1 MKRIISSILV
11 LAMLLTLA
19 PAVLAADVFKVQFD
33 KTAYDVEVGGKLT
46 IPVYISNADE
56 TAAKLMVA
64 QVNVEIPD
72 GFSAVAQKG
81 IAAKANVNGKYAKF
95 FKGVE
100 DVEDAY
106 ECGKGTAFGTVVL
119 TAPTTPGVYNLNIKD
134 TELFDALGGEY
145 VGTGITEIG
154 ATITVKAVE
163 TKTLTGITVKP
174 EKIDNIPY
182 DLKDD
187 ETGKAAYVKGKIE
200 SVIANYSN
208 GDTEAVT
215 EYDVVT
221 SGGVATVTYEGQR
234 ATIALSFA
242 AAPSTDKFA
251 VQFDKTA
258 YEVEAGGV
266 LTIPV
271 YISNYDGTAAKL
283 MVAQVNV
290 EIPDGF
296 SAVAQKGIAAKA
308 NVNGKY
314 AKFFKGVEDVEDAY
328 ECGKDTAFGTVVLTA
343 PTTPGVYNLN
353 IKDTELFDTLGGEYV
368 GTGITEIGA
377 TITVTGGSTPS
388 EPTLTGISVNPDEV
402 MVPYNQDVTQVIG
415 TTNFSVTAFYDDET
429 SKVLDR
435 LEYDIKISDDGN
447 TATVSYQGKTATINI
462 KYQPTPVL
470 TVEKSEITVP
480 YGTED
485 VEAYVKAEI
494 KSGKVKLDETDLTFD
509 DYVIEFTN
517 GADTATVKYADD
529 ATITATVNVTYVTL
543 TGVTA
548 ELNEGVTE
556 IVLPWSIPDGN
567 EAEAI
572 KSYIIVKGQLSDGNP
587 TAALENAD
595 YNVVYDAEKGEFY
608 VTYGGFQ
615 SNVLKATKASEPAAE
630 VTGIT
635 VNKES
640 VNVPYGKTDEQ
651 IIDIVK
657 GGVVVTA
664 TYDKG
669 EPSDIAADAY
679 DVTIADDKATITYE
693 GFTADVTLVKET
705 RKLEL
710 SKTEITVDE
719 GTDKDGI
726 TAYVKANVTAKYV
739 YSQTTAEQTIPVD
752 ELAITVNDELTEVTV
767 EVGGESAKIAVNI
780 KVVPNFIETVKAD
793 TNAYGIATA
802 KLVIFTDVKDGKV
815 VKVTDEKGTYDAIY
829 MGNGKWAA
837 VVTGSYTAFADNG
850 SLPEAAKFGRLHDAS
865 MITAYDALL
874 TLLKANNG
882 AVNVFDNDYQ
892 KYLLADVDGNGTLTA
907 DEALYINRIS
917 LGNADEST
925 LWFNK

>member
-1 MKRIISSILV
+1 M
-11 LAMLLTLA
+11 
-19 PAVLAADVFKVQFD
+19 
-33 KTAYDVEVGGKLT
+33 
-46 IPVYISNADE
+46 
-56 TAAKLMVA
+56 
-64 QVNVEIPD
+64 
-72 GFSAVAQKG
+72 
-81 IAAKANVNGKYAKF
+81 IAASLINEISAK
-95 FKGVE
+95 
-100 DVEDAY
+100 
-106 ECGKGTAFGTVVL
+106 
-119 TAPTTPGVYNLNIKD
+119 
-134 TELFDALGGEY
+134 
-145 VGTGITEIG
+145 
-154 ATITVKAVE
+154 
-163 TKTLTGITVKP
+163 
-174 EKIDNIPY
+174 
-182 DLKDD
+182 
-187 ETGKAAYVKGKIE
+187 
-200 SVIANYSN
+200 
-208 GDTEAVT
+208 
-215 EYDVVT
+215 
-221 SGGVATVTYEGQR
+221 
-234 ATIALSFA
+234 
-242 AAPSTDKFA
+242 
-251 VQFDKTA
+251 
-258 YEVEAGGV
+258 
-266 LTIPV
+266 
-271 YISNYDGTAAKL
+271 
-283 MVAQVNV
+283 
-290 EIPDGF
+290 
-296 SAVAQKGIAAKA
+296 
-308 NVNGKY
+308 
-314 AKFFKGVEDVEDAY
+314 
-328 ECGKDTAFGTVVLTA
+328 
-343 PTTPGVYNLN
+343 
-353 IKDTELFDTLGGEYV
+353 
-368 GTGITEIGA
+368 
-377 TITVTGGSTPS
+377 ITVTGGSTPS

-402 MVPYNQDVTQVIG
+402 MVPYNQNVTQVIG

-447 TATVSYQGKTATINI
+447 TATVSYQGKTAAINI

-543 TGVTA
+543 TGVVA
-548 ELNEGVTE
+548 ELNEGITE
-556 IVLPWSIPDGN
+556 IVLPWSIPDGA

-572 KSYIIVKGQLSDGNP
+572 KSYIVVKGQLSDN
-587 TAALENAD
+587 TTVAIDKAD
-595 YNVVYDAEKGEFY
+595 YDVVYDAEKGEFY
-608 VTYGGFQ
+608 VTYGSLQ
-615 SNVLKATKASEPAAE
+615 SNVLKATKGTEPPAE

-635 VNKES
+635 ISKDT
-640 VNVPYGKTDEQ
+640 VNVPYGSKTDEQ
-651 IIDIVK
+651 IIAVVK
-657 GGVVVTA
+657 GEIVVTA

-669 EPSDIAADAY
+669 KPSDIAADAY
-679 DVTIADDKATITYE
+679 EVTIADDKATITYE

-710 SKTEITVDE
+710 SNTEITVDE

-892 KYLLADVDGNGTLTA
+892 KYLLADVDGNGILTA

>member
-1 MKRIISSILV
+1 MKKIISFMLV
-11 LAMLLTLA
+11 FAMLFTA
-19 PAVLAADVFKVQFD
+19 IPVAFAADIEYTVQTGD
-33 KTAYDVEVGGKLT
+33 SSYAVQKGESIDV
-46 IPVYISNADE
+46 PVYI
-56 TAAKLMVA
+56 TAAAGDGTMIGMAML
-64 QVNVEIPD
+64 EIATPT
-72 GFSAVAQKG
+72 GFTAAIKG
-81 IAAKANVNGKYAKF
+81 GTGKTGANVTATNKVKVAVNQAFAASSTDPFIVVTYTATDSAENAELKIAGVKLSDADLGKIDSSK
-95 FKGVE
+95 VE
-100 DVEDAY
+100 V
-106 ECGKGTAFGTVVL
+106 K
-119 TAPTTPGVYNLNIKD
+119 
-134 TELFDALGGEY
+134 
-145 VGTGITEIG
+145 G
-154 ATITVKAVE
+154 ATITVTGGSTPVVLDSISVNPTA
-163 TKTLTGITVKP
+163 LTV
-174 EKIDNIPY
+174 PY
-182 DLKDD
+182 ANQSDIA
-187 ETGKAAYVKGKIE
+187 GYVKNN
-200 SVIANYSN
+200 VVVTANYS
-208 GDTEAVT
+208 DASTKTVT
-215 EYDVVT
+215 DYTVDVAGT
-221 SGGVATVTYEGQR
+221 TATIAYEGKKATVT
-234 ATIALSFA
+234 
-242 AAPSTDKFA
+242 
-251 VQFDKTA
+251 
-258 YEVEAGGV
+258 
-266 LTIPV
+266 LTLEP
-271 YISNYDGTAAKL
+271 
-283 MVAQVNV
+283 
-290 EIPDGF
+290 
-296 SAVAQKGIAAKA
+296 
-308 NVNGKY
+308 
-314 AKFFKGVEDVEDAY
+314 
-328 ECGKDTAFGTVVLTA
+328 A
-343 PTTPGVYNLN
+343 PTTTDYTVKTGDETYTVEKGKSVDVSVYITAAAGDGTMIGMAMLEIATPTGFTAA
-353 IKDTELFDTLGGEYV
+353 IKG
-368 GTGITEIGA
+368 GTGKTGANVTATNKVKVAVNQAFAASSTDPFIVVTYTATDSAENAELKIAGVKLSDADLGKIDSSKVEVKGA

-402 MVPYNQDVTQVIG
+402 MVPYNQNVTQVIG

-447 TATVSYQGKTATINI
+447 TATVSYKGKTAAINI

-517 GADTATVKYADD
+517 GADTATVKYAKDE
-529 ATITATVNVTYVTL
+529 TITATVSVKYVELDKINVVIKGDSTEVKIPWDSTDD
-543 TGVTA
+543 VTA
-548 ELNEGVTE
+548 VKALITVTAVFTNGAHDNEITNYTV
-556 IVLPWSIPDGN
+556 DF
-567 EAEAI
+567 
-572 KSYIIVKGQLSDGNP
+572 
-587 TAALENAD
+587 
-595 YNVVYDAEKGEFY
+595 GEGTFT
-608 VTYGGFQ
+608 VSYGG
-615 SNVLKATKASEPAAE
+615 LTSEPIPYSKDAKPEAK
-630 VTGIT
+630 VTGIKAEPT
-635 VNKES
+635 EL
-640 VNVPYGKTDEQ
+640 NVPYANTVSNDE
-651 IIDIVK
+651 IIKFVK
-657 GGVVVTA
+657 ANVKVTA
-664 TYDKG
+664 TYDD
-669 EPSDIAADAY
+669 ESTSDVAEY
-679 DVTIADDKATITYE
+679 GVTIADDKATITYE

-710 SKTEITVDE
+710 SNTEITVDE

-739 YSQTTAEQTIPVD
+739 YSQTTAEQTIPAD

-837 VVTGSYTAFADNG
+837 VVTGSHTAFADNG

-892 KYLLADVDGNGTLTA
+892 KYLLADVNGDGTLTA

>member
-1 MKRIISSILV
+1 M
-11 LAMLLTLA
+11 
-19 PAVLAADVFKVQFD
+19 AAQMDENFD
-33 KTAYDVEVGGKLT
+33 EV
-46 IPVYISNADE
+46 
-56 TAAKLMVA
+56 
-64 QVNVEIPD
+64 
-72 GFSAVAQKG
+72 
-81 IAAKANVNGKYAKF
+81 
-95 FKGVE
+95 
-100 DVEDAY
+100 
-106 ECGKGTAFGTVVL
+106 
-119 TAPTTPGVYNLNIKD
+119 
-134 TELFDALGGEY
+134 
-145 VGTGITEIG
+145 
-154 ATITVKAVE
+154 
-163 TKTLTGITVKP
+163 
-174 EKIDNIPY
+174 
-182 DLKDD
+182 
-187 ETGKAAYVKGKIE
+187 
-200 SVIANYSN
+200 
-208 GDTEAVT
+208 
-215 EYDVVT
+215 
-221 SGGVATVTYEGQR
+221 
-234 ATIALSFA
+234 ALSFDVK
-242 AAPSTDKFA
+242 APS
-251 VQFDKTA
+251 
-258 YEVEAGGV
+258 
-266 LTIPV
+266 I
-271 YISNYDGTAAKL
+271 
-283 MVAQVNV
+283 
-290 EIPDGF
+290 
-296 SAVAQKGIAAKA
+296 
-308 NVNGKY
+308 
-314 AKFFKGVEDVEDAY
+314 
-328 ECGKDTAFGTVVLTA
+328 TVV
-343 PTTPGVYNLN
+343 
-353 IKDTELFDTLGGEYV
+353 D
-368 GTGITEIGA
+368 
-377 TITVTGGSTPS
+377 GGSS

-402 MVPYNQDVTQVIG
+402 MVPYNQDVAQVIG

-447 TATVSYQGKTATINI
+447 TATVSYQGKTAAINI

-572 KSYIIVKGQLSDGNP
+572 KAYITVKAQLSNNTTVEIDKAGY
-587 TAALENAD
+587 D
-595 YNVVYDAEKGEFY
+595 VVYDAEKGEFY
-608 VTYGGFQ
+608 VTYGGLQ
-615 SNVLKATKASEPAAE
+615 SNVLKATKGTEPAAE

-635 VNKES
+635 ISKDT

-651 IIDIVK
+651 IIAIVK
-657 GGVVVTA
+657 GEIVVTA

-710 SKTEITVDE
+710 SNTEITVDE

-726 TAYVKANVTAKYV
+726 IAYVKANVTAKYV
-739 YSQTTAEQTIPVD
+739 YSQTTAEQTIPAD

-802 KLVIFTDVKDGKV
+802 KLVVFTDVKDGKV

>member
-1 MKRIISSILV
+1 MKKIVSSILV
-11 LAMLLTLA
+11 LALLLTLMPVA
-19 PAVLAADVFKVQFD
+19 LAADAYNVYLDKSVYEVEPSSEFD
-33 KTAYDVEVGGKLT
+33 V
-46 IPVYISNADE
+46 PVYISMQDGAE
-56 TAAKLMVA
+56 AKLLTV
-64 QVNVEIPD
+64 QVNVAIPD
-72 GFSAVAQKG
+72 GFTATATAGSADR
-81 IAAKANVNGKYAKF
+81 ANVTRGYAVF
-95 FKGVE
+95 FKAVDKSTGGYSFTKDE
-100 DVEDAY
+100 AI
-106 ECGKGTAFGTVVL
+106 GTIKL
-119 TAPTTPGVYNLNIKD
+119 TAPATEGTYDLTVED
-134 TELFDALGGEY
+134 TELY
-145 VGTGITEIG
+145 GTNGKMIAASLINEIS
-154 ATITVKAVE
+154 AKVVVKAPASKE
-163 TKTLTGITVKP
+163 LTGITVEP
-174 EKIDNIPY
+174 TNIENIPY
-182 DLKDD
+182 NLKND
-187 ETGKAAYVKGKIE
+187 ETAKAEYVKEKITK
-200 SVIANYSN
+200 VTANYSN
-208 GDTEAVT
+208 GDLEEVDKSACDIT
-215 EYDVVT
+215 T
-221 SGGVATVTYEGQR
+221 SGTVATVKY
-234 ATIALSFA
+234 L
-242 AAPSTDKFA
+242 
-251 VQFDKTA
+251 DKTA
-258 YEVEAGGV
+258 TVELAFAAEPTENKYAIQLGKTEYSVEAGQSV
-266 LTIPV
+266 EVPV
-271 YISNYDGTAAKL
+271 YISMQDGAEAKL
-283 MVAQVNV
+283 LTVQVNV
-290 EIPDGF
+290 AIPDGF
-296 SAVAQKGIAAKA
+296 TATATAGSADRA
-308 NVNGKY
+308 NVTRGY
-314 AKFFKGVEDVEDAY
+314 AVFFKAVDKSTGGY
-328 ECGKDTAFGTVVLTA
+328 SFTKDEAIGTIKLTA
-343 PTTPGVYNLN
+343 PATEGTYDLTVE
-353 IKDTELFDTLGGEYV
+353 DTELY
-368 GTGITEIGA
+368 GTNGKMIAASLINEISA
-377 TITVTGGSTPS
+377 KITVTGGSTPS

-447 TATVSYQGKTATINI
+447 TATVSYQGKTAAINI

-517 GADTATVKYADD
+517 GADTATVKYAKDEN
-529 ATITATVNVTYVTL
+529 ITATVSVKYVELDKINVVIKGDSTEVKIPWDSTDD
-543 TGVTA
+543 VTA
-548 ELNEGVTE
+548 VKALITVTAVFTNGAHDNEITNYTV
-556 IVLPWSIPDGN
+556 DF
-567 EAEAI
+567 
-572 KSYIIVKGQLSDGNP
+572 
-587 TAALENAD
+587 
-595 YNVVYDAEKGEFY
+595 GEGTFT
-608 VTYGGFQ
+608 VSYGG
-615 SNVLKATKASEPAAE
+615 LTSEPIPYSKDAKPEAK
-630 VTGIT
+630 VTGIKAEPT
-635 VNKES
+635 EL
-640 VNVPYGKTDEQ
+640 NVPYANTVSNDE
-651 IIDIVK
+651 IIKFVK
-657 GGVVVTA
+657 ANVKVTA
-664 TYDKG
+664 TYDD
-669 EPSDIAADAY
+669 ESTSDVAEY
-679 DVTIADDKATITYE
+679 EVTIADDKATITYE

-780 KVVPNFIETVKAD
+780 KVVPNFVETVKAD

>member
-11 LAMLLTLA
+11 LAMLFTLA
-19 PAVLAADVFKVQFD
+19 PVAFAADVFKVQFD
-33 KTAYDVEVGGKLT
+33 KTAYEVEVGGELV

-56 TAAKLMVA
+56 TTAKLLVA
-64 QVNVEIPD
+64 QVNVKIPD
-72 GFSAVAQKG
+72 GFTAVAQKG
-81 IAAKANVNGKYAKF
+81 IAAKANINGKYAKF

-106 ECGKGTAFGTVVL
+106 ECSKDTAFGTVVL
-119 TAPTTPGVYNLNIKD
+119 TAPTTPGVYNLNIED
-134 TELFDALGGEY
+134 TELFDTLGGEY

-154 ATITVKAVE
+154 ATITVKAAE

-187 ETGKAAYVKGKIE
+187 ETGKAAYVKEKIE

-208 GDTEAVT
+208 GDTEVVT
-215 EYDVVT
+215 EYEVTT
-221 SGGVATVTYEGQR
+221 SGEVATVTYEGQK

-271 YISNYDGTAAKL
+271 YISNYDGTAVKL

-402 MVPYNQDVTQVIG
+402 MVPYNQNVTQVIG

-447 TATVSYQGKTATINI
+447 TATVSYKGKTAAINI

-517 GADTATVKYADD
+517 GADTATVKYAKDE
-529 ATITATVNVTYVTL
+529 TITATVSVKYVELDKINVVIKGDGTEVKIPWDSTDD
-543 TGVTA
+543 VTA
-548 ELNEGVTE
+548 VKALITVTAVFTNGAHDNEITNYTV
-556 IVLPWSIPDGN
+556 DF
-567 EAEAI
+567 
-572 KSYIIVKGQLSDGNP
+572 
-587 TAALENAD
+587 
-595 YNVVYDAEKGEFY
+595 GEGTFT
-608 VTYGGFQ
+608 VSYGG
-615 SNVLKATKASEPAAE
+615 LTTEPIPYSKGAKPEAR
-630 VTGIT
+630 VTGIKAEPT
-635 VNKES
+635 EL
-640 VNVPYGKTDEQ
+640 NVPYANTVSNDE
-651 IIDIVK
+651 ISKFVK
-657 GGVVVTA
+657 ANVKVTA
-664 TYDKG
+664 TYDDESTG
-669 EPSDIAADAY
+669 DVAEY

-710 SKTEITVDE
+710 SNTEITVDE
-719 GTDKDGI
+719 GTGKDGI
-726 TAYVKANVTAKYV
+726 IAYVKANVTAKYV

-752 ELAITVNDELTEVTV
+752 DLAITVNDELTEVTV

-780 KVVPNFIETVKAD
+780 KVVPDFIETVKAD

-837 VVTGSYTAFADNG
+837 VVTGSYTAVAGNG

-892 KYLLADVDGNGTLTA
+892 KYLLADVNGDGTLTA

>member
-1 MKRIISSILV
+1 MKKILSSILI
-11 LAMLLTLA
+11 LAMLFTLFPTA
-19 PAVLAADVFKVQFD
+19 IAADKMCVTVGNGEYSVKPGETFEVPVYLSLGSDGNVSVYGLQYNLPIPEGFTVSVDNGLLGAANITLFD
-33 KTAYDVEVGGKLT
+33 KYVQL
-46 IPVYISNADE
+46 YS
-56 TAAKLMVA
+56 
-64 QVNVEIPD
+64 
-72 GFSAVAQKG
+72 
-81 IAAKANVNGKYAKF
+81 Y
-95 FKGVE
+95 GVS
-100 DVEDAY
+100 
-106 ECGKGTAFGTVVL
+106 
-119 TAPTTPGVYNLNIKD
+119 LNCDK
-134 TELFDALGGEY
+134 TKPLC
-145 VGTGITEIG
+145 
-154 ATITVKAVE
+154 TVKYTANKEGTYTINLYGADNFAVDADNM
-163 TKTLTGITVKP
+163 P
-174 EKIDNIPY
+174 ID
-182 DLKDD
+182 
-187 ETGKAAYVKGKIE
+187 
-200 SVIANYSN
+200 
-208 GDTEAVT
+208 
-215 EYDVVT
+215 YDVVE
-221 SGGVATVTYEGQR
+221 STV
-234 ATIALSFA
+234 
-242 AAPSTDKFA
+242 
-251 VQFDKTA
+251 
-258 YEVEAGGV
+258 
-266 LTIPV
+266 
-271 YISNYDGTAAKL
+271 
-283 MVAQVNV
+283 
-290 EIPDGF
+290 
-296 SAVAQKGIAAKA
+296 
-308 NVNGKY
+308 
-314 AKFFKGVEDVEDAY
+314 
-328 ECGKDTAFGTVVLTA
+328 
-343 PTTPGVYNLN
+343 
-353 IKDTELFDTLGGEYV
+353 
-368 GTGITEIGA
+368 
-377 TITVTGGSTPS
+377 TVTGGSTPS

-402 MVPYNQDVTQVIG
+402 MVPYNQNVTQVIG

-462 KYQPTPVL
+462 KYQPTPIL

-517 GADTATVKYADD
+517 GADTATVKYAKDE
-529 ATITATVNVTYVTL
+529 TITATVSVKYVELDKINVVIKGDGTEVKIPWDSTDDATAIKAL
-543 TGVTA
+543 ITVTA
-548 ELNEGVTE
+548 VFTNGAHDNEITNYTV
-556 IVLPWSIPDGN
+556 DF
-567 EAEAI
+567 
-572 KSYIIVKGQLSDGNP
+572 
-587 TAALENAD
+587 
-595 YNVVYDAEKGEFY
+595 GEGTFT
-608 VTYGGFQ
+608 VSYGG
-615 SNVLKATKASEPAAE
+615 LTSEPIPYSKDAKPEAK
-630 VTGIT
+630 VTGIKAEPT
-635 VNKES
+635 EL
-640 VNVPYGKTDEQ
+640 NVPYANTVSNDE
-651 IIDIVK
+651 IIKFVK
-657 GGVVVTA
+657 ANVKVTA
-664 TYDKG
+664 TYDD
-669 EPSDIAADAY
+669 ESTSDVAEY
-679 DVTIADDKATITYE
+679 EVTIADDKATITYE

-710 SKTEITVDE
+710 SNTEITVDE

-739 YSQTTAEQTIPVD
+739 YSQTTAEHTIPVD
-752 ELAITVNDELTEVTV
+752 DLAITVNDELTEVTV

>member
-1 MKRIISSILV
+1 M
-11 LAMLLTLA
+11 T
-19 PAVLAADVFKVQFD
+19 
-33 KTAYDVEVGGKLT
+33 
-46 IPVYISNADE
+46 
-56 TAAKLMVA
+56 
-64 QVNVEIPD
+64 
-72 GFSAVAQKG
+72 
-81 IAAKANVNGKYAKF
+81 
-95 FKGVE
+95 
-100 DVEDAY
+100 
-106 ECGKGTAFGTVVL
+106 L
-119 TAPTTPGVYNLNIKD
+119 TAPNTPGTYTLEFYKP
-134 TELFDALGGEY
+134 ELFDLENEDGCDAAD
-145 VGTGITEIG
+145 IT
-154 ATITVKAVE
+154 TIT
-163 TKTLTGITVKP
+163 
-174 EKIDNIPY
+174 
-182 DLKDD
+182 
-187 ETGKAAYVKGKIE
+187 
-200 SVIANYSN
+200 
-208 GDTEAVT
+208 
-215 EYDVVT
+215 
-221 SGGVATVTYEGQR
+221 
-234 ATIALSFA
+234 
-242 AAPSTDKFA
+242 
-251 VQFDKTA
+251 
-258 YEVEAGGV
+258 
-266 LTIPV
+266 
-271 YISNYDGTAAKL
+271 
-283 MVAQVNV
+283 
-290 EIPDGF
+290 
-296 SAVAQKGIAAKA
+296 
-308 NVNGKY
+308 
-314 AKFFKGVEDVEDAY
+314 
-328 ECGKDTAFGTVVLTA
+328 
-343 PTTPGVYNLN
+343 
-353 IKDTELFDTLGGEYV
+353 
-368 GTGITEIGA
+368 A

-517 GADTATVKYADD
+517 GADTATVKYAKDE
-529 ATITATVNVTYVTL
+529 AITATVSVKYVELDKINVVIKGDGTEVKIPWDSTDD
-543 TGVTA
+543 VTA
-548 ELNEGVTE
+548 VKALITVTAVFTNGAHDNEITNYTV
-556 IVLPWSIPDGN
+556 DF
-567 EAEAI
+567 
-572 KSYIIVKGQLSDGNP
+572 
-587 TAALENAD
+587 
-595 YNVVYDAEKGEFY
+595 GEGTFT
-608 VTYGGFQ
+608 VSYGG
-615 SNVLKATKASEPAAE
+615 LTSEPIPYSKDAKPEAK
-630 VTGIT
+630 VTGIKAEPT
-635 VNKES
+635 EL
-640 VNVPYGKTDEQ
+640 NVPYANTVSNDE
-651 IIDIVK
+651 IIKFVK
-657 GGVVVTA
+657 ANVKVTA
-664 TYDKG
+664 TYDD
-669 EPSDIAADAY
+669 ESTSDVAEY
-679 DVTIADDKATITYE
+679 GVTIADDKATITYE
-693 GFTADVTLVKET
+693 GFTAYVTLVKET

-710 SKTEITVDE
+710 SNTEITVDE

-739 YSQTTAEQTIPVD
+739 YSQTTAEHTIPVD